1 MQLSQDNIDLFY
13 KLHPALL
20 FYVNEKLC
28 ILSDRVQT
36 PNELI
41 QLGIDKTGEVRKKL
55 WENTELIDDFVAE
68 NPFGFSQEEL
78 AIISNWKKHY
88 IRKWFFIIKYSKK
101 YAIFLDSK
109 EPTKAY
115 GVKALI
121 SPFEDVI
128 GDDLPLMV
136 DAVLL
141 PFKEWIIYDGFLFSK
156 KISFGGGIKADLNEE
171 LKIAKAE
178 FGIIE
183 SLPYDRNRE
192 KTEDA
197 AEKLKRC
204 LKTETSREHFSEE
217 IYDLIQ
223 KNRELKIIYHQEMGK
238 IDARS
243 YKKDLRDIEILNG
256 WFGILQGILV
266 AGGGT
271 KKELDNAIKIIVP
284 PKKQDLVFR
293 FQMREKK

>member
-1 MQLSQDNIDLFY
+1 
-13 KLHPALL
+13 
-20 FYVNEKLC
+20 
-28 ILSDRVQT
+28 
-36 PNELI
+36 
-41 QLGIDKTGEVRKKL
+41 LGIDKTGEVRKKL

-197 AEKLKRC
+197 TEKLKRY

-217 IYDLIQ
+217 IYDLTQ